1 MIRRYNKKLIWDIW
15 LSCLYDFDLGGGMDL
30 YMNLIARL
38 DSNYERAENT
48 LKRMAEHSTPVE
60 EQINHVRY
68 MQGLQEARLI
78 VTQAAREVLD
88 A

>member
-1 MIRRYNKKLIWDIW
+1 
-15 LSCLYDFDLGGGMDL
+15 MDL

-48 LKRMAEHSTPVE
+48 LKRMAEHGTPVE